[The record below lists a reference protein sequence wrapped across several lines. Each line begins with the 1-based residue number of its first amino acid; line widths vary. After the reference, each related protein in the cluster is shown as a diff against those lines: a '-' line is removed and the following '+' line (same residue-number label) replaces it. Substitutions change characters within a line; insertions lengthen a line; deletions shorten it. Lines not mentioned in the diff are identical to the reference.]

1 MQDFERAPNATTI
14 VRRAVR
20 EDGGVLLGLIR
31 DLAEYER
38 LKPPDPGAQQRLLA
52 DIFGPKP
59 RIEAFLVEIEG
70 EAVGYAIVLET
81 YSSFLARATLYLE
94 DLFVRPDRRR
104 RGAGGAM
111 LRYLAA
117 EAVARGCGRM
127 EWVVLTWNELAR
139 GVYRNLG
146 AKELAGWR
154 VCRLDREGLE
164 RLAGESA

>member
-1 MQDFERAPNATTI
+1 MNVLVRGAAPQDAPA
-14 VRRAVR
+14 
-20 EDGGVLLGLIR
+20 LLGLIR

-38 LKPPDPGAQQRLLA
+38 LDPPDAEAQARLLE
-52 DIFGPKP
+52 DLFGPKP
-59 RIEAFLVEIEG
+59 RIEAYLAEIDG

-81 YSSFLARATLYLE
+81 YSSFLARPTLYLE

-104 RGAGGAM
+104 RGAGRAM

-117 EAVARGCGRM
+117 EAAARGCGRM

-146 AKELAGWR
+146 AEELDGWR